1 MAEDPTPGKMTDRK
15 RVLIICQLDRYAN
28 GVRPLEIQR
37 FLQRCGHEV
46 HLVDTY
52 FLSKTR
58 SAAAFA
64 LLAVG
69 VAWSFIINRSKF
81 ARHYLSYYVLVA
93 NLRLRRRILR
103 SVARL
108 DDFDLAICETAL
120 DAGALTL
127 PTSARTLL
135 DIPTPWADEMYLE
148 GQMTKRQHR
157 KLRSFEIELY
167 ESVDYM
173 AFHWET
179 YARYAVEHYGISGRN
194 LITLNWGCTPVA
206 KRVEFSDPPR
216 VVYLGSLWQRAVDL
230 PQLARLSKMYPHI
243 DVYGGPPPD
252 PALGLNYLGWAPPT
266 VLQQYQLGLITSTED
281 ELRLYGFSAKHPQY
295 LAYGL
300 PVLVPAAR
308 RYLDLLR
315 GSVPYDEETF
325 LDVVEALGGEEEWRR
340 TSDEAYAQAQRLTW
354 DETLRP
360 LEALLNDLG

>member
-1 MAEDPTPGKMTDRK
+1 MKDRK
-15 RVLIICQLDRYAN
+15 RVLIICQLDQYAN
-28 GVRPLEIQR
+28 GVRPVEIQR

-46 HLVDTY
+46 RLVDTY

-135 DIPTPWADEMYLE
+135 DLPTPWADEMYLE

-157 KLRSFEIELY
+157 ELRSFEIELY

-206 KRVEFSDPPR
+206 KRVEFSGPPR
-216 VVYLGSLWQRAVDL
+216 IVYLGSLWHESSIF
-230 PQLARLSKMYPHI
+230 PHLARLLE
-243 DVYGGPPPD
+243 DVPAHRCLRRSTTRSSARLELSGLGPADGPPAV
-252 PALGLNYLGWAPPT
+252 PARSHNLDGGRIASVRLFGQAPAVP
-266 VLQQYQLGLITSTED
+266 GIWPSGSRSGARDATST
-281 ELRLYGFSAKHPQY
+281 F
-295 LAYGL
+295 
-300 PVLVPAAR
+300 
-308 RYLDLLR
+308 
-315 GSVPYDEETF
+315 
-325 LDVVEALGGEEEWRR
+325 
-340 TSDEAYAQAQRLTW
+340 
-354 DETLRP
+354 
-360 LEALLNDLG
+360 